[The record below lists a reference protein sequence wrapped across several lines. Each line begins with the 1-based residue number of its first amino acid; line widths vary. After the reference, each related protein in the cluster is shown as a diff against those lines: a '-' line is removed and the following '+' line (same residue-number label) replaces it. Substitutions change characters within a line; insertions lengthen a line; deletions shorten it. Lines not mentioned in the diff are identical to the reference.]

1 MELAASTVASV
12 TGRHSQTELLA
23 AAAALEWPPL
33 QALRRLLPECLSVC
47 LTLCRP
53 VALTLLLMIRE
64 VVAEVC
70 DSSHRSTDDC
80 RLKLTAFEVI
90 RRCSRKEED
99 AEEGKEG
106 VRSRE
111 GGSSIKDQFVNE
123 MPLLLLLLKLTKMC
137 FTPLFGVLT

>member
-1 MELAASTVASV
+1 MELAASTAASV

-23 AAAALEWPPL
+23 AAFEWPPL

-80 RLKLTAFEVI
+80 RLT
-90 RRCSRKEED
+90 SRSLDDAVVKKKMQKKKVKKESKV
-99 AEEGKEG
+99 G
-106 VRSRE
+106 RE
-111 GGSSIKDQFVNE
+111 AAQ
-123 MPLLLLLLKLTKMC
+123 LKINL
-137 FTPLFGVLT
+137 

>member
-1 MELAASTVASV
+1 MELAAAAASV
-12 TGRHSQTELLA
+12 TGRHSQTELLAA

-70 DSSHRSTDDC
+70 DSSHQNTDDC
-80 RLKLTAFEVI
+80 RLRLTAFEVI
-90 RRCSRKEED
+90 RRCSRKEEE

-111 GGSSIKDQFVNE
+111 GGSSIRDQFVNE
-123 MPLLLLLLKLTKMC
+123 MLLLLLLKLTKMC
-137 FTPLFGVLT
+137 FSPLFGVLT